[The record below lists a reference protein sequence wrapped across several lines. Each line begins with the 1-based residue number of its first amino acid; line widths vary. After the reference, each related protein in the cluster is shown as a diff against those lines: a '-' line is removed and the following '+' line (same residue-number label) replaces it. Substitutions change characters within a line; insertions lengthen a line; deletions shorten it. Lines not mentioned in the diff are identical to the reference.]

1 VASGSKTSGQRF
13 ERTFAQDDQS
23 APRLARN
30 AVGSLVGIDA
40 RLRRDLTIIVSEL
53 VANSVRHAPRVE
65 GGRIVLSVREVP
77 GAFRVEVR
85 DPGHGFDPTPDES
98 REGGLG
104 LLIVGHLAVDWGM
117 LDGAGTTVWCEVP
130 VSP

>member
-1 VASGSKTSGQRF
+1 VAHGSKTSRQGF
-13 ERTFAQDDQS
+13 ERTYAQDDQN
-23 APRLARN
+23 APRLARS
-30 AVGSLVGIDA
+30 AVGTLVGIDP

-53 VANSVRHAPRVE
+53 VANAVRHAPRVE
-65 GGRIVLSVREVP
+65 GGRIVLSVHEVP

-85 DPGHGFDPTPDES
+85 DPGHGFDPTPDRS

-117 LDGAGTTVWCEVP
+117 IDGTGTTVWCELP